1 MIIVSKFSTA
11 FSGLFIILTI
21 FLVTLS
27 HKFYENQT
35 KISDFIAIKVFLLLE
50 RLPWCLLKL
59 SYVLFGNRSFIYCL
73 YILAASNRLSLKS
86 NEAGLKYFL
95 MGSLRQELYFWYLL
109 DIRSFDVIEIS
120 ELSQSAELPICFQ

>member
-27 HKFYENQT
+27 HKFYENHQT
-35 KISDFIAIKVFLLLE
+35 KISDFIAIKVFLLAGTVAMV
-50 RLPWCLLKL
+50 
-59 SYVLFGNRSFIYCL
+59 SFGNLAIFFWNRSLSIAL

-109 DIRSFDVIEIS
+109 DIRSNGK
-120 ELSQSAELPICFQ
+120 L

>member
-35 KISDFIAIKVFLLLE
+35 KISDFIAIKVFLLAGT
-50 RLPWCLLKL
+50 C
-59 SYVLFGNRSFIYCL
+59 VFGN
-73 YILAASNRLSLKS
+73 LAM
-86 NEAGLKYFL
+86 F
-95 MGSLRQELYFWYLL
+95 FW
-109 DIRSFDVIEIS
+109 E
-120 ELSQSAELPICFQ
+120 